1 MIRTKV
7 LFVCVHNAGR
17 SQMAEAWLKALGG
30 DQFDAHSAG
39 LEPGTLNPWAIE
51 AMKEVGIDISANLTK
66 SVFDLYKQGQVFNYV
81 VTVCDESSSER
92 CPVFPGIA
100 KRLHWSFEDPSSF
113 QGSWEEK
120 MAKTRVVR
128 DQIKAKV
135 STWIQELKAAI

>member
-17 SQMAEAWLKALGG
+17 SQMAEAWLKTLGG
-30 DQFDAHSAG
+30 EEFDAHSAG
-39 LEPGTLNPWAIE
+39 LEPGTLNPLAIE